1 MSRRNYGMWNGC
13 HSDKQT
19 TSEIYDRERS
29 KARWFLIYWRVR
41 LLVSTDHPRQK
52 PYSACDQE
60 HRTQIYSALPAGT
73 WRNNNIITSKT
84 SRRRFGVTMT
94 LLLHHVPTGLYVD
107 EIWIQRER
115 IGLNLTR
122 VTLLPGAPFNRWFDF
137 NPIRI
142 SITSIIRYWV
152 KLLLHSY
159 TSTVAPLKFGNG

>member
-115 IGLNLTR
+115 IGWI
-122 VTLLPGAPFNRWFDF
+122 FNWIWPEWLCYLGPHLIGDL
-137 NPIRI
+137 ILI
-142 SITSIIRYWV
+142 QYGYQ
-152 KLLLHSY
+152 LH
-159 TSTVAPLKFGNG
+159 P